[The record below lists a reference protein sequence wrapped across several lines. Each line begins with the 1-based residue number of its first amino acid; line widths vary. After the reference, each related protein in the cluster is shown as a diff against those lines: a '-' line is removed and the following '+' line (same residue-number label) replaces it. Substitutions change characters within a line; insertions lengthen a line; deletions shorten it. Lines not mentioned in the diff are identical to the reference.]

1 MLHGM
6 AATRVYTQL
15 DDLVNEALER
25 ASRSGLVPKKASR
38 AQKLHALVE
47 VANETLRADEE
58 REEKIAAYQELAADT
73 NRADAIREANL
84 AAVGAGII

>member
-1 MLHGM
+1 MPS
-6 AATRVYTQL
+6 RVYTPL
-15 DDLVNEALER
+15 DDLVREALER
-25 ASRSGLVPKKASR
+25 AARVGLVADDASQ

-73 NRADAIREANL
+73 ERAEAIREANL
-84 AAVGAGII
+84 AAVAAGIL